1 MARRVP
7 LTVVELARLQLGW
20 VLADVAEQLHEAALH
35 AAVLQ
40 LHLGEPVPLA
50 PAWRTEWAAAQGGGG
65 TERAVAH
72 AFSSVASFMRMTQ
85 RWPPLYGR
93 RAGTPFLPKRFLS
106 ENLRM
111 TNACGAA
118 AVDMVRELWLEE

>member
-1 MARRVP
+1 M
-7 LTVVELARLQLGW
+7 ELARLQLGW

-65 TERAVAH
+65 AERA
-72 AFSSVASFMRMTQ
+72 Q
-85 RWPPLYGR
+85 RTLSRVWPP
-93 RAGTPFLPKRFLS
+93 S
-106 ENLRM
+106 
-111 TNACGAA
+111 CG
-118 AVDMVRELWLEE
+118 

>member
-1 MARRVP
+1 M
-7 LTVVELARLQLGW
+7 
-20 VLADVAEQLHEAALH
+20 
-35 AAVLQ
+35 
-40 LHLGEPVPLA
+40 
-50 PAWRTEWAAAQGGGG
+50 
-65 TERAVAH
+65 ERAAAH

-118 AVDMVRELWLEE
+118 AVDMVRELWLEGAISSGRRTRRPRPAGRGGRGEER

>member
-1 MARRVP
+1 
-7 LTVVELARLQLGW
+7 
-20 VLADVAEQLHEAALH
+20 
-35 AAVLQ
+35 
-40 LHLGEPVPLA
+40 
-50 PAWRTEWAAAQGGGG
+50 
-65 TERAVAH
+65 
-72 AFSSVASFMRMTQ
+72 MRMTQ

-118 AVDMVRELWLEE
+118 AVDMVRDCGWMGGRHPNGTLYESPTKFRESRLLLVLCLTAASCH

>member
-1 MARRVP
+1 
-7 LTVVELARLQLGW
+7 
-20 VLADVAEQLHEAALH
+20 
-35 AAVLQ
+35 
-40 LHLGEPVPLA
+40 
-50 PAWRTEWAAAQGGGG
+50 
-65 TERAVAH
+65 
-72 AFSSVASFMRMTQ
+72 MTQ

-118 AVDMVRELWLEE
+118 AVDMVRELWLEERYPAEDDQPRARGRSEGRAGRGGTVADN